1 MKPEN
6 HSTEPNPYE
15 APRASHDSPPAG
27 AATGA
32 EIAGPPPS
40 RGSLLVIF
48 LTVFIDLLGFGM
60 VLPLLPIYAESFG
73 VSESGWEIGLLMSSF
88 SAMTFIF
95 APLWGRASDR
105 IGRRPV
111 LIVGLLGSVGFY
123 LLFGIAAIFKSMTLL
138 FVARIGA
145 GIAGAT
151 IPAAQAYIADVTSL
165 KNRAK
170 GMALIGA
177 AFGLGFT
184 FGPLL
189 GAAALI
195 FSGSVETSPW
205 PGFVA
210 AILSGVAAF
219 LAIFLLPESLR
230 PGSRAAGHAIIDWRA
245 WHDAAVTP
253 SVPALLATAF
263 ASVVSFGAFETT
275 LSLLLK
281 DEKHLPFHYS
291 FAQVLLYYAF
301 IGFSLTIAQGF
312 LVRRLAPRIGEVRL
326 TLAGGIT
333 TMLGFALLVWASKA
347 GSLPLLMI
355 ASAVEVT
362 GFAFM
367 TPSLQS
373 LISRRSDP
381 SKQGGI
387 LGVSQSTSSLARV
400 VGPLIAIPLFYRSP
414 ADALPYWA
422 ALGIMAVATIIFVM
436 FARHGS
442 DHAGSTSG
450 LAMPAE
456 ALE

>member
-1 MKPEN
+1 MKPDN
-6 HSTEPNPYE
+6 NPTEANPYE
-15 APRASHDSPPAG
+15 SPRADAG
-27 AATGA
+27 S

-60 VLPLLPIYAESFG
+60 VLPLLPIYAKSFG
-73 VSESGWEIGLLMSSF
+73 VKEAGWEIGLLMSSF

-111 LIVGLLGSVGFY
+111 LIVGLIGSVGFY
-123 LLFGIAAIFKSMTLL
+123 LLFGIATIYRSMTLL
-138 FVARIGA
+138 FIARIGA

-189 GAAALI
+189 GAAALMS
-195 FSGSVETSPW
+195 SGASAVETSPW

-210 AILSGVAAF
+210 AILSAIAAF
-219 LAIFLLPESLR
+219 LAVFLLPESLR
-230 PGSRAAGHAIIDWRA
+230 PGSQHAGHAIIDMRA
-245 WHDAAVTP
+245 WHDAFATP

-281 DEKHLPFHYS
+281 DEEHLPFHYS
-291 FAQVLLYYAF
+291 FAQVLLFYAF
-301 IGFSLTIAQGF
+301 IGFTLTIAQGF
-312 LVRRLAPRIGEVRL
+312 LVRRLAPRVGEVRL

-333 TMLGFALLVWASKA
+333 TMIGFGMLVWASRA
-347 GSLPLLMI
+347 GRLDLLMV
-355 ASAVEVT
+355 ASAIEVT
-362 GFAFM
+362 GFALM

-400 VGPLIAIPLFYRSP
+400 VGPLIAVPLFFKSP
-414 ADALPYWA
+414 AEALPYWA
-422 ALGIMAVATIIFVM
+422 ALVIMAMATAIFVL
-436 FARHGS
+436 FARRGE
-442 DHAGSTSG
+442 DHSG
-450 LAMPAE
+450 APAELAVPAE

>member
-1 MKPEN
+1 MSPDTKQSEV
-6 HSTEPNPYE
+6 NPYE
-15 APRASHDSPPAG
+15 SALE
-27 AATGA
+27 AADA
-32 EIAGPPPS
+32 AGPLPS

-60 VLPLLPIYAESFG
+60 VLPLLPIYAKSFG
-73 VSESGWEIGLLMSSF
+73 VGVSGAELGLLMSSF

-111 LIVGLLGSVGFY
+111 LIVGLIGSVGFY
-123 LLFGIAAIFKSMTLL
+123 LLFGIATRFQSMFLL

-165 KNRAK
+165 QNRAK

-189 GAAALI
+189 GAAALLA
-195 FSGSVETSPW
+195 SDDVSASPW
-205 PGFVA
+205 PGYA
-210 AILSGVAAF
+210 AAVLSGIALM
-219 LAIFLLPESLR
+219 LAVLLLPESLR
-230 PGSRAAGHAIIDWRA
+230 PGSRPAGHALIDWRA
-245 WHDAAVTP
+245 WHDAFSTP

-263 ASVVSFGAFETT
+263 ASVVSFAAFETT
-275 LSLLLK
+275 LSLLLN
-281 DEKHLPFHYS
+281 DENLAFRFKFHE
-291 FAQVLLYYAF
+291 VLLYYAF
-301 IGFSLTIAQGF
+301 IGLTLSMAQGF
-312 LVRRLAPRIGEVRL
+312 LVRRLAPRVGEVRM
-326 TLAGGIT
+326 TLAGGII
-333 TMLGFALLVWASKA
+333 TMLGFLLLIGAIVA
-347 GSLPLLMI
+347 GKLWLLMV
-355 ASAVEVT
+355 ASAIEVT
-362 GFAFM
+362 GFALM

-381 SKQGGI
+381 AKQGGI

-400 VGPLIAIPLFYRSP
+400 VGPLIALPLFAELPS
-414 ADALPYWA
+414 LPYWTA
-422 ALGIMAVATIIFVM
+422 IGIMAIATAI
-436 FARHGS
+436 FARYARQGKDYVAEPEELS
-442 DHAGSTSG
+442 V
-450 LAMPAE
+450 PAE

>member
-1 MKPEN
+1 VLDRP
-6 HSTEPNPYE
+6 
-15 APRASHDSPPAG
+15 DIPPAPL
-27 AATGA
+27 ACSRMTTVSSDSDTTNQ
-32 EIAGPPPS
+32 PSRPPS

-73 VSESGWEIGLLMSSF
+73 VSESGWEIGFLMSSF

-95 APLWGRASDR
+95 APLWGRVSDR

-111 LIVGLLGSVGFY
+111 LIVGLIGSVGFY
-123 LLFGIAAIFKSMTLL
+123 LLFGIATIYQSMTLL
-138 FVARIGA
+138 FIARIGA

-151 IPAAQAYIADVTSL
+151 IPAAQAYIADITSL
-165 KNRAK
+165 QNRAR

-205 PGFVA
+205 PGFAA
-210 AILSGVAAF
+210 AILSAIACF

-230 PGSRAAGHAIIDWRA
+230 PGSHHAGHAIIDLRA
-245 WHDAAVTP
+245 WHDAFATP

-281 DEKHLPFHYS
+281 DEKHLPFHFS
-291 FAQVLLYYAF
+291 FSQVLLFYAF
-301 IGFSLTIAQGF
+301 IGLTLSIAQGF
-312 LVRRLAPRIGEVRL
+312 LVRRLAPIVGEARL

-333 TMLGFALLVWASKA
+333 TMLGFALLVWATHA
-347 GSLPLLMI
+347 GSLPLLMV
-355 ASAVEVT
+355 ASAIEVT
-362 GFAFM
+362 GFALM

-381 SKQGGI
+381 RKQGGI
-387 LGVSQSTSSLARV
+387 LGVSQSTSALARV
-400 VGPLIAIPLFYRSP
+400 VGPLIAIPLLKLSP
-414 ADALPYWA
+414 AAALPYWA
-422 ALGIMAVATIIFVM
+422 ALIIMAIATAIFLL
-436 FARHGS
+436 FARRGT
-442 DHAGSTSG
+442 DHAGTPTE
-450 LAMPAE
+450 LPMPAE